1 MLIAIQRPHATL
13 VAGFH
18 AWKELGR
25 FVKLGEHGIRILA
38 PVLVKVKSDDPDKEE
53 QRIVRFKPVAVFDI
67 SQTDGTPLPEIHH
80 PLKGEA
86 PIGVLVRVKAFIE
99 GRGYTVRYD
108 RTPEGT
114 FGYVNSEKQIVL
126 REGES
131 MAQTL
136 DTLCH
141 EVSHALL
148 GHVGDTS
155 SELWLSGRL
164 GSQQGPR
171 CKAGTRRAS
180 CLRGREGDPGRCGT
194 DRCSRRPGLSSTG
207 SRGLSSTGSRGGR
220 SPADRPL
227 ESGYESGR
235 RYHRR

>member
-13 VAGFH
+13 VAGFNS
-18 AWKELGR
+18 WKELGR

-38 PVLVKVKSDDPDKEE
+38 PVLVKVKSDDPDKED

-148 GHVGDTS
+148 GHVGNTS
-155 SELWLSGRL
+155 LSTEEKELEAETASWIVCRNL
-164 GSQQGPR
+164 GLETRSASFGYLAVWAPSKDRDAKLEHAAHRACEVAKVILEGVEQIAVLAGQG
-171 CKAGTRRAS
+171 
-180 CLRGREGDPGRCGT
+180 
-194 DRCSRRPGLSSTG
+194 
-207 SRGLSSTGSRGGR
+207 
-220 SPADRPL
+220 
-227 ESGYESGR
+227 
-235 RYHRR
+235 